1 MIKALPKISL
11 DSTMYW
17 VVLLLALT
25 VPLSTAAASIAVGLG
40 TLFIIVWSVRHKKLP
55 PFDVNILE
63 VLAVYFVLQFFIA
76 LMSWEPMI
84 SLREVVGEVHRFFPL
99 IFALTFIKRREQLC
113 GVLIASLVAFLIND
127 AVGIYQY
134 FVAGE
139 PRAYGLNHTPTFF
152 GSFML
157 MQIPLLIF
165 ITQLESLPTLWR
177 RLAVFV
183 AGLSLICLVLSMTRG
198 SWLAFI
204 VVVLIF
210 VALEKKYRRLTAK
223 IFAGLAILFL
233 IVALFSPKI
242 QDRLSTF
249 TNTNFQSN
257 TERVL
262 MWKSA
267 GEIFYDY
274 PIYGVGQ
281 KMFFNAYN
289 GYYITH
295 EARER
300 SGKGMRG
307 HTHPHNNLLHR
318 ASEGGL
324 IGLAAFIGLYVYF
337 FWKFFNQFKR
347 EKNFAFGAGITALLI
362 LAGLQLE
369 GLTDTNMNQVPIMRE
384 FWLLAG
390 TLLAAENILRG
401 EPFDDRRKNF

>member
-1 MIKALPKISL
+1 MIKNISI
-11 DSTMYW
+11 DSAMYY
-17 VVLLLALT
+17 VVLLMALA

-40 TLFIIVWSVRHKKLP
+40 TLFIIVWSVRHKSLP
-55 PFDVNILE
+55 PFDAKILE

-99 IFALTFIKRREQLC
+99 IFALTFIKKREQLC
-113 GVLIASLVAFLIND
+113 GVLIASMAAFLIND

-134 FVAGE
+134 FVQGE

-165 ITQLESLPTLWR
+165 VAQLEILSPLWR

-183 AGLSLICLVLSMTRG
+183 AGLSLICIVLSMTRG

-204 VVVLIF
+204 LVVIVFVVL
-210 VALEKKYRRLTAK
+210 EKRWRVLTAK
-223 IFAGLAILFL
+223 IFAGLAIAFL

-242 QDRLSTF
+242 QDRLTTL
-249 TNTNFQSN
+249 TNVKFQSN

-262 MWKSA
+262 MWKAAS
-267 GEIFYDY
+267 EIFYDY

-281 KMFFNAYN
+281 KMFFKAYN
-289 GYYITH
+289 SYYITH
-295 EARER
+295 ESRER
-300 SGKGMRG
+300 SDRGMRG
-307 HTHPHNNLLHR
+307 HTQPHNNLLHR

-324 IGLAAFIGLYVYF
+324 IGLAAFVGLYVYF
-337 FWKFFNQFKR
+337 FWKFFTQFRR
-347 EKNFAFGAGITALLI
+347 ERQFAFGAGMTALLI

-390 TLLAAENILRG
+390 TLIAAENILKQR
-401 EPFDDRRKNF
+401 

>member
-1 MIKALPKISL
+1 MLKKISFG
-11 DSTMYW
+11 SAMYC
-17 VVLLLALT
+17 VVLLLALA

-40 TLFIIVWSVRHKKLP
+40 TLFIIVWSVRHRTLP
-55 PFDVNILE
+55 PFDSKILE
-63 VLAVYFVLQFFIA
+63 VLAVYFVLQAFIA
-76 LMSWEPMI
+76 AMSWEPI
-84 SLREVVGEVHRFFPL
+84 TSFREVIGELHRFFPL
-99 IFALTFIKRREQLC
+99 IFALTFIKKREQLC
-113 GVLIASLVAFLIND
+113 GVLIASMAAFLIND

-165 ITQLESLPTLWR
+165 IAQLEILSPLWR
-177 RLAVFV
+177 RLAIFV

-198 SWLAFI
+198 SWLAF
-204 VVVLIF
+204 VLVVLIF
-210 VALEKKYRRLTAK
+210 VALEKRWRVFTAK
-223 IFAGLAILFL
+223 IFAGLAVVFL

-242 QDRLSTF
+242 QDRLTTL
-249 TNTNFQSN
+249 TNVKFQSN

-262 MWKSA
+262 MWKAA

-281 KMFFNAYN
+281 KMFFKAYN

-295 EARER
+295 ESRER
-300 SGKGMRG
+300 SGRGMRG
-307 HTHPHNNLLHR
+307 HTHPHSNILHR

-324 IGLAAFIGLYVYF
+324 IGLAAFVGLYVYF
-337 FWKFFNQFKR
+337 FWKFFTQFRR
-347 EKNFAFGAGITALLI
+347 EKQFAFGAGMTALLI

-390 TLLAAENILRG
+390 TLIAAENILKR
-401 EPFDDRRKNF
+401 